1 MKYFKRGGE
10 GMSRLKK
17 AISLSLILL
26 LLIMSGSL
34 MLANIKSI
42 LMPKQFKLLNII
54 PKPTGIISTTLSYYL
69 FWLAFIVS
77 IVLLIVFIG
86 ILFYPKHKTEVKLQE
101 NKGKLVLTNSAI
113 EGLVKSILNQRGFM
127 RTPKVT
133 ARLHK
138 KKIHVNVKGDIIH
151 KQSVAERTEQVKK
164 EISQGLQEF
173 VGLNNP
179 LKLTVE
185 VVGFDNAH
193 VSKRSVSR
201 VQ

>member
-1 MKYFKRGGE
+1 
-10 GMSRLKK
+10 MSRLKK
-17 AISLSLILL
+17 AASLSLILL

-34 MLANIKSI
+34 MLAHIKSI
-42 LMPKQFKLLNII
+42 LMPEQLKLLNVV

-77 IVLLIVFIG
+77 IALLIIFIG
-86 ILFYPKHKTEVKLQE
+86 ILFYPKHKTEVKLQD
-101 NKGKLVLTNSAI
+101 NKGKLILTNSAI
-113 EGLVKSILNQRGFM
+113 EGLVKSILSQRGFM
-127 RTPKVT
+127 KSPKVT

-138 KKIHVNVKGDIIH
+138 TKIHVNVKGDILH

-164 EISQGLQEF
+164 EISQHLQEF

-179 LKLTVE
+179 LRLTVE
-185 VVGFDNAH
+185 VVGLDNTH